1 MFRFFIQLKLPVNTR
16 MAFPDFLNITT
27 PDLLFLIAAVLNLVG
42 LAGTI
47 IPGLPGPPLS
57 FVGLVLCCFAAPNP
71 VIIVLT
77 AIMFLF
83 VVAVTVI
90 DFVVPGWLT
99 NKVGGCKKAVWGAT
113 IGLFVGLFY
122 APLGLIA
129 GPFVGAFIGEYSNN
143 KKVQESLKIAAYTLL
158 SVVVGTVFKLVT
170 CIAILFM
177 CAGNAIWY
185 YFFS

>member
-1 MFRFFIQLKLPVNTR
+1 MS
-16 MAFPDFLNITT
+16 FPDIFNLAT
-27 PDLLFLIAAVLNLVG
+27 PDLLFIIAAVLNAVG
-42 LAGTI
+42 LAGTV

-57 FVGLVLCCFAAPNP
+57 FAGLVLCCIASPNP

-77 AIMFLF
+77 VIMFLF

-129 GPFVGAFIGEYSNN
+129 GPFIGAFIGEYTNT
-143 KKVQESLKIAAYTLL
+143 KKWKESLKVAAYTLL
-158 SVVVGTVFKLVT
+158 SVVVGTVFKFAT
-170 CIAILFM
+170 CIVILFM
-177 CAGNAIWY
+177 CGGNAIWHY
-185 YFFS
+185 LVNA

>member
-1 MFRFFIQLKLPVNTR
+1 MFRFFIQLKLPVNTH

-27 PDLLFLIAAVLNLVG
+27 PDLLFLIASVLNLVG

-99 NKVGGCKKAVWGAT
+99 NMDVKKLCGE
-113 IGLFVGLFY
+113 L
-122 APLGLIA
+122 PLVFLSDCSMHRW
-129 GPFVGAFIGEYSNN
+129 V
-143 KKVQESLKIAAYTLL
+143 SLQVRL
-158 SVVVGTVFKLVT
+158 SELSSASTRTTRK
-170 CIAILFM
+170 CR
-177 CAGNAIWY
+177 NH
-185 YFFS
+185 